1 MGQGLG
7 VGPRQVGPEP
17 HPWGYAPHVSASPLH
32 SHVATPTEIRERI
45 QAERRGTPFLV
56 YRDADD
62 RQVLVDLADREHVTI
77 GRRESS
83 DVPLAWDAS
92 VSRLHAHLE
101 RVGTDWLLADDG
113 LSRNGTYVNGQR
125 IEGRRTLRDGDV
137 VAIGGTLIA
146 FLLPSGASS
155 SAATATARGPLAA
168 LRPTPAQQRVLVALC
183 RPFAASTYAAPASN
197 RQIADELVVSVD
209 TVKGTLHELF
219 ETFGLRDLPQNQK
232 RAALALR
239 ALELGLVSRRDL

>member
-1 MGQGLG
+1 
-7 VGPRQVGPEP
+7 
-17 HPWGYAPHVSASPLH
+17 VSGSPLH
-32 SHVATPTEIRERI
+32 SHVATPAEIRARI
-45 QAERRGTPFLV
+45 EAERRGAPFLV

-62 RQVLVDLADREHVTI
+62 RQVILGLSGRDHVTV
-77 GRRESS
+77 GRRETS
-83 DVPLAWDAS
+83 DVPLGWDAS

-101 RVGTDWLLADDG
+101 RVGDDWVLVDDG
-113 LSRNGTYVNGQR
+113 LSRNGTYVNGER
-125 IEGRRTLRDGDV
+125 IAGRRALRDGDV
-137 VAIGGTLIA
+137 VAIGGTLVGYLRPA
-146 FLLPSGASS
+146 GASS
-155 SAATATARGPLAA
+155 GAATATARGPLAA
-168 LRPTPAQQRVLVALC
+168 LRPTPAQLRVLIALC

-219 ETFGLRDLPQNQK
+219 EMFGVKDLPQNQK

>member
-7 VGPRQVGPEP
+7 ARPLQVGLEP
-17 HPWGYAPHVSASPLH
+17 HPWGYAAPVSASPLH
-32 SHVATPTEIRERI
+32 SHVATPAEIRERI
-45 QAERRGTPFLV
+45 HAERRGSPFLV

-62 RQVLVDLADREHVTI
+62 RQVILDLGERQHVTI

-83 DVPLAWDAS
+83 DVPLVWDAS

-101 RVGTDWLLADDG
+101 RVGDDWVLADDG
-113 LSRNGTYVNGQR
+113 LSRNGTYVNGGR
-125 IEGRRTLRDGDV
+125 IEGRRPLRDGDV

-146 FLLPSGASS
+146 FLLPSGASL
-155 SAATATARGPLAA
+155 SAPTATARGPLGA

-197 RQIADELVVSVD
+197 RQIADELVISVD

-219 ETFGLRDLPQNQK
+219 DAFGIKDLPQNQK